1 MGACCVSE
9 SNSSEETKGNNNKP
23 QLQTADTR
31 GTVQMHSHMDL
42 RDIDERIKVL
52 QRGNINE
59 LEEMIYNFD
68 EDVNAYVFGQ
78 NKTLLLEAVIKCP
91 NCQVVRIIMN
101 KGADVNV
108 PENQTGNTA
117 IFLSALDLK
126 VDFVKEL
133 LKYGPDLGH
142 VNKYGQNIFEF
153 LQFQLFDQRKS
164 LGREMEIQERNK
176 YDEIIQLLKEYLNEE

>member
-1 MGACCVSE
+1 
-9 SNSSEETKGNNNKP
+9 
-23 QLQTADTR
+23 
-31 GTVQMHSHMDL
+31 MHL

-52 QRGNINE
+52 QGGNINE
-59 LEEMIYNFD
+59 LEDMIINFD
-68 EDVNAYVFGQ
+68 EDINAYVFGQ

-91 NCQVVRIIMN
+91 NYQVVRLIMN

-126 VDFVKEL
+126 VEFVREL
-133 LKYGPDLGH
+133 LRYKPDLGH

-164 LGREMEIQERNK
+164 LGREMEMQERNK
-176 YDEIIQLLKEYLNEE
+176 YDEILQLLREYLNEG

>member
-1 MGACCVSE
+1 
-9 SNSSEETKGNNNKP
+9 
-23 QLQTADTR
+23 
-31 GTVQMHSHMDL
+31 
-42 RDIDERIKVL
+42 
-52 QRGNINE
+52 
-59 LEEMIYNFD
+59 
-68 EDVNAYVFGQ
+68 
-78 NKTLLLEAVIKCP
+78 
-91 NCQVVRIIMN
+91 MN

-164 LGREMEIQERNK
+164 LGREMEMQERNK